1 MTDRLKEQI
10 SAMVDDELPAAEQ
23 ELLIARMA
31 RDPELRDCWGRYSLI
46 SDALR
51 QHLPD
56 RPSPNL
62 SDRVMAAVANEPA
75 PAPVRRT
82 PAWLKSVASVAVAA
96 SVAVVAVIAVQT
108 VNQSTQP
115 VPAPVATESSG
126 YGAPSVRPVDAE
138 WKLPARGTATP
149 LDDYLVNHN
158 EYAASNGVQGML
170 PYVRIVGYHNSP

>member
-10 SAMVDDELPAAEQ
+10 SAMVDDELPVAEQ
-23 ELLIARMA
+23 ELLVARMA
-31 RDPELRDCWGRYSLI
+31 GAPELRDCWGRYSLI

-56 RPSPNL
+56 RPSQGL
-62 SDRVMAAVANEPA
+62 AERVMAAVKDEPA
-75 PAPVRRT
+75 LAPVRRA
-82 PAWLKSVASVAVAA
+82 PVWLKSVASLAVAA

-108 VNQSTQP
+108 VNQSTPTMPDSAMTQSPTYTTRAQP
-115 VPAPVATESSG
+115 VDT
-126 YGAPSVRPVDAE
+126 E

>member
-10 SAMVDDELPAAEQ
+10 SAMVDDELPVAEQ
-23 ELLIARMA
+23 ELLVARMA
-31 RDPELRDCWGRYSLI
+31 RDPELRACWGRYTLI

-56 RPSPNL
+56 RPSQAL
-62 SDRVMAAVANEPA
+62 AERVMAAVVDEPA
-75 PAPVRRT
+75 LAPARRAPV
-82 PAWLKSVASVAVAA
+82 WLKSVASLAVAA

-108 VNQSTQP
+108 VNQSTPSIPDSAMTQGPAYATRSAQP
-115 VPAPVATESSG
+115 VDT
-126 YGAPSVRPVDAE
+126 E